1 MNFASIMYQSS
12 ASKGQELVAERMV
25 KFAKRLGLEA
35 WYITSIYHDGI
46 PVVSEREAEL
56 TGKNY
61 VVYSEDPAIRLP
73 TIRVASY
80 KTTWPPRRIVFR
92 DFVTVLNNID
102 KELGL
107 DFVATHSTLWN
118 GPEETARWILWK
130 KLMKSLGESIPP
142 TVMGH
147 MSHYQ
152 PPDPLRYSLV
162 ERTYRMAWNT
172 TALPSIFKASSMIIV
187 LTPLE
192 AEEMVTMGAPPDSIH
207 LFPGGLDDDFA
218 ELVDRA
224 DAGSFRERYGIPEDA
239 RVVAYLGTV
248 EYRKNPLA
256 VAKVARHFKDRR
268 DVFFVIAGRP
278 GDQWEE
284 VKRAV
289 RGLRN
294 IVLTGELRDDEKA
307 ALIKTSYLNVI
318 MSRMEGF
325 GLTQLEFMYGGVPV
339 VTSAVYGQK
348 WLVRNGVD
356 GVHVNGPDDVNGA
369 ASAVDA
375 LLKDEEKWKEMS
387 RNARERARGF
397 LFSKLMMEL
406 VDRARAALGK

>member
-1 MNFASIMYQSS
+1 
-12 ASKGQELVAERMV
+12 
-25 KFAKRLGLEA
+25 
-35 WYITSIYHDGI
+35 
-46 PVVSEREAEL
+46 
-56 TGKNY
+56 
-61 VVYSEDPAIRLP
+61 
-73 TIRVASY
+73 
-80 KTTWPPRRIVFR
+80 
-92 DFVTVLNNID
+92 
-102 KELGL
+102 
-107 DFVATHSTLWN
+107 
-118 GPEETARWILWK
+118 
-130 KLMKSLGESIPP
+130 MKSLGESIPP

-152 PPDPLRYSLV
+152 PSDSLRYSLV
-162 ERTYRMAWNT
+162 ERTYRMAWST

-192 AEEMVTMGAPPDSIH
+192 AEEMVTMGASPDFMH
-207 LFPGGLDDDFA
+207 LFPGGLDDFA

-224 DAGSFRERYGIPEDA
+224 DARSFREKYGIPEDA

-256 VAKVARHFKDRR
+256 VAKIARHFKDRR
-268 DVFFVIAGRP
+268 DVFFVVAGRL

-294 IVLTGELRDDEKA
+294 IVLIGELRDDEKVV
-307 ALIKTSYLNVI
+307 LVKTSYLNII
-318 MSRMEGF
+318 MSLMEDF

-369 ASAVDA
+369 ASAIEA

-387 RNARERARGF
+387 RNARKRARGF
-397 LFSKLMMEL
+397 LFSKLMREL
-406 VDRARAALGK
+406 VERARAALGK